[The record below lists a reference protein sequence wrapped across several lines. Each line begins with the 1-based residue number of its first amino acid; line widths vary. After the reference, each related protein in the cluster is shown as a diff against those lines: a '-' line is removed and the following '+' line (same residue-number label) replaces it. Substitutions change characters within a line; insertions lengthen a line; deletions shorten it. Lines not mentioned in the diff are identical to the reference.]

1 VVINVVV
8 SCGPVLILWIR
19 FGAIASCFLGLL
31 TYETTQNAN
40 ASVVATGIMAII
52 PAHIMRSVGGGYD
65 NESFAITAMLAT
77 CVFGADRPPPFAR
90 DAAATSPREPRTM
103 LEAARRSSRESA
115 ALTPRPRARR
125 CRSRALIRFC
135 GRRWVLGLEP
145 ACGSSFLVIVVVGR
159 GGGRVRAGLCARI
172 PASSALSSRMT
183 SPQLLL
189 LVPLAAHE
197 GLVAGGRARGHRV
210 HLHGRDV
217 GRVSCGRRPVP

>member
-1 VVINVVV
+1 MDLGVETRRRVGARGTAGVLTRRDATAVVINVVV

-159 GGGRVRAGLCARI
+159 GGGVCGLDCA
-172 PASSALSSRMT
+172 L
-183 SPQLLL
+183 
-189 LVPLAAHE
+189 
-197 GLVAGGRARGHRV
+197 GY
-210 HLHGRDV
+210 
-217 GRVSCGRRPVP
+217 RRLPRCRCA